1 MELTIEEL
9 MESMPPAT
17 DTPADVVKPIEFPY
31 EEVTR

>member
-9 MESMPPAT
+9 MESMPPAD
-17 DTPADVVKPIEFPY
+17 DTPADVVVPIEFPY

>member
-9 MESMPPAT
+9 MESMPPVT
-17 DTPADVVKPIEFPY
+17 DTPADVDTPIEFPY